1 MQGPIRWWAR
11 EHRVHHRYTDT
22 PDDPYNIKK
31 GFLHAHILWMLVK
44 QPKRAARVD
53 ISDLKADT
61 VVVWQERN
69 YVPLALLMGWGFPA
83 ALAGLCWNDWYGG
96 LLYAGILRMFVT
108 HQGVFCINSVCHYLG
123 DQPYDDRLSP
133 RNLPHVLALF
143 TLGEGYHNFH
153 HEFPSDYRNGVH
165 WYDLD
170 STKWAIWVWE
180 KLGLVRD
187 LKRFRQNE
195 IEKARLQQLQKVL
208 NKRELQLQWGPSL
221 KKLPVMD
228 WKELKMQVETGRELG
243 LPYVK
248 RKQWSAIAFLN
259 WKQECSAAGTSVSG
273 LKAVIRVSIANTVA
287 GNVIAQVTRGQ
298 TIGGYRKPQSR
309 RAKLQCSSSDSE
321 WERRGMA
328 AHRPQGTDGNQD
340 HCFYL
345 AVPGQTHS
353 VVTQH

>member
-1 MQGPIRWWAR
+1 
-11 EHRVHHRYTDT
+11 
-22 PDDPYNIKK
+22 
-31 GFLHAHILWMLVK
+31 MLVK

-228 WKELKMQVETGRELG
+228 WKELKMQVETGRELVCISG
-243 LPYVK
+243 TIHDISGFVEEHPGGSLMIRSFIGK
-248 RKQWSAIAFLN
+248 DG
-259 WKQECSAAGTSVSG
+259 SAAFTGGVYNHSKTAWNVLSTMRIAVLRNGSEER
-273 LKAVIRVSIANTVA
+273 LKE
-287 GNVIAQVTRGQ
+287 
-298 TIGGYRKPQSR
+298 K
-309 RAKLQCSSSDSE
+309 
-321 WERRGMA
+321 
-328 AHRPQGTDGNQD
+328 
-340 HCFYL
+340 
-345 AVPGQTHS
+345 
-353 VVTQH
+353 